1 MRSCYSTSG
10 PYEEVTMRN
19 MHAKALESPLF
30 RQRKVAARKGKGA
43 YTRRDKHANK
53 QQMDVR

>member
-1 MRSCYSTSG
+1 
-10 PYEEVTMRN
+10 MRN

-30 RQRKVAARKGKGA
+30 RQRKIAARKGKGA